1 MVIMKNF
8 FISVVF
14 NNLPLKA
21 LSVALA
27 VLFWLMAR
35 GYFGK

>member
-1 MVIMKNF
+1 MGTMKNF
-8 FISVVF
+8 FVSVVF

-21 LSVALA
+21 LSAALA